1 VNDEERLAQRLKLIE
16 AAIALG
22 MTAWC
27 LWSMI
32 PQHRRQLW
40 RMRVLAVAHGWTDSA
55 ARRTGAASMGVE
67 LVTGQENYVLPYGLA
82 LAREQ
87 LTVMYDRT
95 RGVTP

>member
-1 VNDEERLAQRLKLIE
+1 VSDEERLAQRLKLAE

-32 PQHRRQLW
+32 PAHRRQLW
-40 RMRVLAVAHGWTDSA
+40 RMRMLAVAHGWTDSA

-67 LVTGQENYVLPYGLA
+67 LACGREDYVVPYVLSVGRDRLA
-82 LAREQ
+82 AW
-87 LTVMYDRT
+87 YDRT

>member
-1 VNDEERLAQRLKLIE
+1 VSDEERLAQRIKLAE
-16 AAIALG
+16 AMVGLAL
-22 MTAWC
+22 TLWC

-32 PQHRRQLW
+32 PQHRRQQW
-40 RMRVLAVAHGWTDSA
+40 RMRALLTLGRWTGSA
-55 ARRTGAASMGVE
+55 ARRTGAASMRAE
-67 LVTGQENYVLPYGLA
+67 LATGQENYVLPYGLA